1 MLARLYANKMPTK
14 KFSSN
19 DFEWTLADGDAGRV
33 SLKPCFYGSGWMPAD
48 VAGSQNGARGRNR
61 TTDTRIFNP
70 LLYP

>member
-19 DFEWTLADGDAGRV
+19 DFGWTLADEAAEGAD
-33 SLKPCFYGSGWMPAD
+33 LKPCFYGYWWRPAD
-48 VAGSQNGARGRNR
+48 VAGSLNGARGRNR